1 MQELLIVLRNCAV
14 PDPSVGRRVLRP
26 GAVVSATETVAQML
40 VSRGLAMRAAEP
52 APLFVDSTTPS
63 VRPKKKGRRHDGG
76 IRDGTHD
83 AS

>member
-52 APLFVDSTTPS
+52 APLFVDATAPA
-63 VRPKKKGRRHDGG
+63 VKPKKRGRRHDGG
-76 IRDGTHD
+76 SSDGTHD